1 MGSGAQQAVGD
12 GDQRDMPGY
21 RGKVPDLIL
30 IEALGFAFFVL
41 DFHGPAMAADTREA
55 GGLPMQLVGEE
66 KQGTIGKVGLAMV
79 DD

>member
-1 MGSGAQQAVGD
+1 MGSGSQQAVGD

-30 IEALGFAFFVL
+30 IEALRFAFFVI
-41 DFHGPAMAADTREA
+41 DFNGPAMAADTRDT
-55 GGLPMQLVGEE
+55 GGLPVQLVGDEE
-66 KQGTIGKVGLAMV
+66 PGGIGEVGLAMV

>member
-1 MGSGAQQAVGD
+1 MGGGAQQAVGD

-30 IEALGFAFFVL
+30 IEALRFAFFVL
-41 DFHGPAMAADTREA
+41 DFNGPTVATDTRDA
-55 GGLPMQLVGEE
+55 GGLPVQLVGDEE
-66 KQGTIGKVGLAMV
+66 PGTIGEVGWAVV